1 MQPQVIICKDR
12 AEWLEARKDG
22 LGASDAAAL
31 LGLSPWKTNVQLWEE
46 KCGLVIPEDIGD
58 KPYVRYGNDAEP
70 LLRSFF
76 ALDHPEYR
84 VSFTPYKII
93 KHQDLPFITCTP
105 DGELEEIATGRLG
118 GLEIK
123 TTEIL
128 SSTGWTHWKGR
139 IPTEYYAQVC
149 QQMLA
154 TGWQFVELLAQ
165 IKYTTAEAWSSGR
178 NQTSSSRLS
187 EQEDN
192 MSMEFVMGNSLETLP
207 KTIDFNFEE
216 LKGQLAESLALYT
229 GLVVTE
235 DGIKGAK
242 EDRAKLNKLREALEN
257 KRKEVKRECMAPY
270 TDFEAK
276 VKELVGLID
285 QPIAAIDAQLKEY
298 EEKRRTDKR
307 AAILEIYEE
316 TVGELRALLPF
327 EKLWQ
332 DTWYNTSV
340 TMKKVREAIV
350 AAEDK
355 AASDLEVLATVE
367 SEFAEAVKIKYL
379 EHLDL
384 NEALM
389 ERSRLQERAKRL
401 REYEAQR
408 AAQAANLAEE
418 QREAEATRGAEQT
431 PDPAANAAQAGTW
444 EPGGGE
450 AVEET
455 IYLLRFECQVTRDQ
469 AAELSRWLKERN
481 ISYRRI

>member
-1 MQPQVIICKDR
+1 
-12 AEWLEARKDG
+12 
-22 LGASDAAAL
+22 
-31 LGLSPWKTNVQLWEE
+31 
-46 KCGLVIPEDIGD
+46 
-58 KPYVRYGNDAEP
+58 
-70 LLRSFF
+70 
-76 ALDHPEYR
+76 
-84 VSFTPYKII
+84 
-93 KHQDLPFITCTP
+93 
-105 DGELEEIATGRLG
+105 
-118 GLEIK
+118 
-123 TTEIL
+123 
-128 SSTGWTHWKGR
+128 
-139 IPTEYYAQVC
+139 
-149 QQMLA
+149 
-154 TGWQFVELLAQ
+154 
-165 IKYTTAEAWSSGR
+165 
-178 NQTSSSRLS
+178 
-187 EQEDN
+187 

-285 QPIAAIDAQLKEY
+285 Q
-298 EEKRRTDKR
+298 
-307 AAILEIYEE
+307 LEIYEE

-455 IYLLRFECQVTRDQ
+455 IYLLRFECQVTKDQ